1 MIYLG
6 FIFDY
11 AINMFLPIS
20 SYFVV
25 NELDDNNLF
34 EVVVVGVLLDT
45 LYGKFFWNLAILLSL
60 YLFFKSIKI
69 KKKYLVYKDLFIYII
84 YFLLMNVF
92 FGYNANILV
101 SFSISLLLQLVYM
114 YLSGLLVKSV

>member
-11 AINMFLPIS
+11 AINLFLPIS

-34 EVVVVGVLLDT
+34 EVVVIGVLLDT
-45 LYGKFFWNLAILLSL
+45 LYGKFFWNLAILLGL
-60 YLFFKSIKI
+60 YVFSRSIKI
-69 KKKYLVYKDLFIYII
+69 KKKYLVYKNVFFYII
-84 YFLLMNVF
+84 YFLLMNIL
-92 FGYNANILV
+92 FGYNMNILV
-101 SFSISLLLQLVYM
+101 SFGSGLLLQLVYM
-114 YLSGLLVKSV
+114 YLVELLVKGA